1 MASFLV
7 KRSLIAIPTIIGITL
22 VVFAI
27 AELTPGDP
35 AKLMLGP
42 IANEESIEKLH
53 NEWGLDKP
61 ITTQY
66 IRWIGRAIK
75 GDLGESFQFRRP
87 VADELFSKAG
97 ATVLLVVS
105 AATIAAVGG
114 TILGAV
120 SGLKPNSLS
129 DQTSRIS
136 SAVGIS
142 IPEFWCGIILIWFF
156 AVKLKW
162 LPSSGL
168 RPRGQTE
175 LELIPTLKHL
185 ILPSITLAI
194 PQMAIISRLARSN
207 FIEVVKQDY
216 IGTAKAKG
224 LNSFTI
230 FRRHILRNALIPIIT
245 VIGWQLGYLLGATVL
260 VEVVFAWPGIGQLT
274 VIAANSRDYA
284 TLQAITLVI
293 AVAVVLINILVD
305 ALYGIIDPRV
315 RVK

>member
-1 MASFLV
+1 M
-7 KRSLIAIPTIIGITL
+7 
-22 VVFAI
+22 
-27 AELTPGDP
+27 
-35 AKLMLGP
+35 
-42 IANEESIEKLH
+42 
-53 NEWGLDKP
+53 
-61 ITTQY
+61 
-66 IRWIGRAIK
+66 
-75 GDLGESFQFRRP
+75 
-87 VADELFSKAG
+87 
-97 ATVLLVVS
+97 
-105 AATIAAVGG
+105 
-114 TILGAV
+114 
-120 SGLKPNSLS
+120 
-129 DQTSRIS
+129 
-136 SAVGIS
+136 
-142 IPEFWCGIILIWFF
+142 PEFFFGIILIWFF

-175 LELIPTLKHL
+175 LELVPTLKHL

-224 LNSFTI
+224 LNSVTI

-274 VIAANSRDYA
+274 VVAANSRDYA
-284 TLQAITLVI
+284 TLQAITLII